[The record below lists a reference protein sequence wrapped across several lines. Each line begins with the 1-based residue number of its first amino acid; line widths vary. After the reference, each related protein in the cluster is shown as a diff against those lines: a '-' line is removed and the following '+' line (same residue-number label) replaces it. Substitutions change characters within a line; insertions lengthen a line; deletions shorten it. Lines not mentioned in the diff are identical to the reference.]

1 MWDEFKKIYWDKT
14 NSTHTVRLA
23 RLLKE
28 LKQMYPDATKS
39 LAEFATNSLPAE
51 GGGVKEGVL
60 FVWVPVVEGDSKME
74 TED

>member
-1 MWDEFKKIYWDKT
+1 MWDEFKKVYWDKT
-14 NSTHTVRLA
+14 NGTHTVRLA

-51 GGGVKEGVL
+51 GGGCKGGGGVC
-60 FVWVPVVEGDSKME
+60 VVPVDDGDSKME
-74 TED
+74 TDD

>member
-51 GGGVKEGVL
+51 GVL
-60 FVWVPVVEGDSKME
+60 FVWVPVVKESLKWRQK
-74 TED
+74 TNST

>member
-14 NSTHTVRLA
+14 NGTHTTRLA
-23 RLLKE
+23 RLLNE

-51 GGGVKEGVL
+51 GGKGGGGVCV
-60 FVWVPVVEGDSKME
+60 VPVDDGDSKME